1 MKTLTN
7 KEFEKIEYLLGF
19 VNDVAEMILDPEEY
33 LDPNTGDSTVYS
45 LWCSEE
51 DGKIKLSTLEDDS
64 VKDFKDTLHAIREEV
79 RAVIGK
85 DFTKQWEELR
95 S

>member
-1 MKTLTN
+1 MKQITD
-7 KEFEKIEYLLGF
+7 KEFKKIEYLLGF
-19 VNDVAEMILDPEEY
+19 VSDIAEMVLSPEEY

-45 LWCSEE
+45 LWLSEE

-64 VKDFKDTLHAIREEV
+64 VKDFRETLHSIREEV
-79 RAVIGK
+79 RDVVNV

-95 S
+95 

>member
-1 MKTLTN
+1 MKQITD
-7 KEFEKIEYLLGF
+7 KEFKKIEYLLGF
-19 VNDVAEMILDPEEY
+19 VNDIAEMVLSPEEY

-45 LWCSEE
+45 LWLSEE

-64 VKDFKDTLHAIREEV
+64 VKDFIETLHSIREEV
-79 RAVIGK
+79 RGVVRV

-95 S
+95 

>member
-1 MKTLTN
+1 MKQITD
-7 KEFEKIEYLLGF
+7 KEFKKIEYLFGF
-19 VNDVAEMILDPEEY
+19 VNDIAEMVLSPEEY

-45 LWCSEE
+45 LWLSEE

-64 VKDFKDTLHAIREEV
+64 LKDFKETLHAIREEV
-79 RAVIGK
+79 RDVVNV

-95 S
+95 

>member
-1 MKTLTN
+1 MKQITD
-7 KEFEKIEYLLGF
+7 KEFKKIEYLLGF
-19 VNDVAEMILDPEEY
+19 VNDIAEMVLSPEEY

-45 LWCSEE
+45 LWLSEE

-64 VKDFKDTLHAIREEV
+64 VKDFKETLHSIREEV
-79 RAVIGK
+79 RDVVNV

-95 S
+95 

>member
-1 MKTLTN
+1 MKQITD
-7 KEFEKIEYLLGF
+7 KEFKKIEYLLGF
-19 VNDVAEMILDPEEY
+19 VSDIAEMVLSPEEY

-45 LWCSEE
+45 LWLSEE

-64 VKDFKDTLHAIREEV
+64 IKDFKETLHSIREEV
-79 RAVIGK
+79 RNVVNV

-95 S
+95 

>member
-1 MKTLTN
+1 MKQITD
-7 KEFEKIEYLLGF
+7 KEFKKIEYLLGF
-19 VNDVAEMILDPEEY
+19 VSDIAEMVLSPEEY

-45 LWCSEE
+45 LWLSEE

-64 VKDFKDTLHAIREEV
+64 LKDFKETLHAIREEV
-79 RAVIGK
+79 RDVVNV

-95 S
+95 

>member
-19 VNDVAEMILDPEEY
+19 VNNIAEIILSPDEY
-33 LDPNTGDSTVYS
+33 LDPDTGDSTVYS
-45 LWCSEE
+45 LWMTE
-51 DGKIKLSTLEDDS
+51 DDDKVKLQTLESDS
-64 VKDFKDTLHAIREEV
+64 VKEFKDTLAAIEGEV
-79 RAVIGK
+79 KSVVRV
-85 DFTKQWEELR
+85 DFSKKWAELR

>member
-1 MKTLTN
+1 MKQITD
-7 KEFEKIEYLLGF
+7 KEFKKIEYLLGF
-19 VNDVAEMILDPEEY
+19 VNDIAEMVLSPEEY

-45 LWCSEE
+45 LWLSEE

-64 VKDFKDTLHAIREEV
+64 LKDFKETLHAIREEV
-79 RAVIGK
+79 RDVVNV

-95 S
+95 

>member
-1 MKTLTN
+1 MKQITD
-7 KEFEKIEYLLGF
+7 KEFKKIEHLLGF
-19 VNDVAEMILDPEEY
+19 VNDIAEMVLSPEEY

-45 LWCSEE
+45 LWLSEE

-64 VKDFKDTLHAIREEV
+64 IKDFKETLHSIREEV
-79 RAVIGK
+79 RNVVNV

-95 S
+95 

>member
-1 MKTLTN
+1 MKQITD

-19 VNDVAEMILDPEEY
+19 VSDIAEMVLSPEEY

-45 LWCSEE
+45 LWLSEE

-64 VKDFKDTLHAIREEV
+64 VKDFKETLHSIREEV
-79 RAVIGK
+79 RSVVSV

-95 S
+95 

>member
-19 VNDVAEMILDPEEY
+19 VNDIAEMVLSPEEY
-33 LDPNTGDSTVYS
+33 LDPNTGDSTAYS
-45 LWCSEE
+45 LWLSEE

-64 VKDFKDTLHAIREEV
+64 VKDFKETLHAIREEV
-79 RAVIGK
+79 RDVVK
-85 DFTKQWEELR
+85 VDFTKQWEELR
-95 S
+95 